1 MRAIACSVRRTNGV
15 QVMAENKT
23 KPTRASVTE
32 FMNSID
38 DPQKR
43 ADARKVAAMMRKA
56 TGKRAKMWG
65 SSMVGYGTYHY
76 KYASGREG
84 DFMMAGFSPRK
95 QALTV
100 YIMAGFSQYG
110 ALMKKLGRYKTG
122 KSCLY
127 IKRLSDV
134 DEDVLQRL
142 IDESV
147 KYMRKNYETW

>member
-1 MRAIACSVRRTNGV
+1 
-15 QVMAENKT
+15 MAENKT
-23 KPTRASVTE
+23 KATKASVTE

-43 ADARKVAAMMRKA
+43 ADARKVAAMMRRV

-65 SSMVGYGTYHY
+65 PSIVGYGTYHY

-84 DFMMAGFSPRK
+84 DFMVAGFSPRK
-95 QALTV
+95 QALAV
-100 YIMAGFSQYG
+100 YIMAGFG
-110 ALMKKLGRYKTG
+110 HFDALMARLGKYKTG

-134 DEDVLQRL
+134 DEKVLEKL
-142 IDESV
+142 IAESV